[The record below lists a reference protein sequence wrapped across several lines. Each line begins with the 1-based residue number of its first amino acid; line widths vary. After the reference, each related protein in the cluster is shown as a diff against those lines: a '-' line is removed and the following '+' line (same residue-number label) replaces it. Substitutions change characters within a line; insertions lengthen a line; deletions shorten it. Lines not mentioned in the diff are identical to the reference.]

1 MRNDGGTKI
10 PYQDIGSLGLDFLGA
25 LDSPEDLLGTESSTG
40 ESLSVV
46 VPVSSFDV
54 FWDLESSDC
63 NSSFV
68 SAGSSGVRLGV
79 YSMLNLYSASD
90 GVLLASVESVDL
102 LSSSGLLWIE
112 LLVLTR

>member
-10 PYQDIGSLGLDFLGA
+10 PYQYIGSLGLDFFGA
-25 LDSPEDLLGTESSTG
+25 LDSEDLGTESSTG

-46 VPVSSFDV
+46 IPVSSFDV

-68 SAGSSGVRLGV
+68 SAGSSGVWLGV
-79 YSMLNLYSASD
+79 CSMLNWYSASD
-90 GVLLASVESVDL
+90 GVLLASVESVDS
-102 LSSSGLLWIE
+102 LSSSGLLWTE